1 MTPIRYV
8 LEITDGPDAGRR
20 FEVDSSE
27 PFVIGRG
34 SDSHTQIRDPK
45 LSRIHCELNAQ
56 NGSLTLAD
64 RGGAGGVRLDGRP
77 IQQSAQV
84 STDGVI
90 EVGDSR
96 IKLTLLDGL
105 DAPTVGPQVA
115 LAPVQ
120 SSVKQDTAKPDASKP
135 EPKSVRDLV
144 GHTLH
149 RYRIDKLVTSS
160 SNSVVFKAFDT
171 RRERVV
177 ALKVLQPAMASTDV
191 QRERFIRA
199 MRTVLPIRH
208 DNIVRLYKA
217 GKQGPYCWAAMQWVD
232 GISVRELIDHVGVS
246 GMLDWKEVW
255 RLAVDIALALQE
267 AEKHRIIHRNVTP
280 SNILRR
286 QNDMRYLLTDLIFT
300 RALEETNAAQ
310 LTRPGDVI
318 GDLCFLAPERL
329 LDATQCDGRSDQYS
343 LGATLYALLTGHPPH
358 EAFGVVDLIDK
369 FRRDDPKP
377 PHECQLGLDERFSDV
392 VMKLLRKTPD
402 QRFLSPSDLLRQ
414 LQRVG
419 QLAGI
424 EAGLG
429 VWQ

>member
-1 MTPIRYV
+1 MTPIRFV
-8 LEITDGPDAGRR
+8 LEITDGPDAGRH
-20 FEVDSSE
+20 FEADSSE

-34 SDSHTQIRDPK
+34 SNSHTQIRDPK
-45 LSRIHCELNAQ
+45 LSRVHCELIAQ
-56 NGSLTLAD
+56 NESMALAD
-64 RGGAGGVRLDGRP
+64 RGGAGGVRLNGRP
-77 IQQSAQV
+77 LDQTSKV
-84 STDGVI
+84 STGAEI
-90 EVGDSR
+90 QVGDTR
-96 IKLTLLDGL
+96 MKVTVLDGL
-105 DAPTVGPQVA
+105 DAPTVVP
-115 LAPVQ
+115 Q
-120 SSVKQDTAKPDASKP
+120 SSVTSTQSPVEPEAAKPESPKP
-135 EPKSVRDLV
+135 AIRSVRDLV
-144 GHTLH
+144 GHTLY

-160 SNSVVFKAFDT
+160 PNSVVFKAFDT
-171 RRERVV
+171 RRERIV

-232 GISVRELIDHVGVS
+232 GISVRELIEHVGVG

-267 AEKHRIIHRNVTP
+267 AEKHRIVHRNVTP

-286 QNDMRYLLTDLIFT
+286 QHEMRYLLTDLIFA
-300 RALEETNAAQ
+300 RALEEIDAAQ

-318 GDLCFLAPERL
+318 GDLCYLAPERL
-329 LDATQCDGRSDQYS
+329 LNATQCDGRSDQYS
-343 LGATLYALLTGHPPH
+343 LGATLYALLTGHPPY
-358 EAFGVVDLIDK
+358 EALGVVDLMDK
-369 FRRDDPKP
+369 FRHDEPKP

-402 QRFLSPSDLLRQ
+402 QRFMSPSELIRQ

-424 EAGLG
+424 ETGSG